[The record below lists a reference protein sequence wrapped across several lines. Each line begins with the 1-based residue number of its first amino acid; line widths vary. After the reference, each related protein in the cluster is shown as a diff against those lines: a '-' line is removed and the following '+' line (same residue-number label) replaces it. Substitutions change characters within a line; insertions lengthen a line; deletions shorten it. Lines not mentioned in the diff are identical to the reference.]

1 MTGEKTDIGYDKG
14 VSIGSN
20 KKLYNKISPQIMKLL

>member
-1 MTGEKTDIGYDKG
+1 MKNNRG

-20 KKLYNKISPQIMKLL
+20 KKLFSPMSTF

>member
-1 MTGEKTDIGYDKG
+1 MNNNRG

-20 KKLYNKISPQIMKLL
+20 KSLFSPMSIF